1 MAVVSQVSSY
11 WNSTKVAPTAKVSG
25 NEISVDSFLQMLN
38 ILEEMKVHNHTMP
51 DQYTTVC
58 QCQCDCSCGKG
69 LICLLDN
76 TLSDINDI
84 IF

>member
-1 MAVVSQVSSY
+1 MAVVDQASSY
-11 WNSTKVAPTAKVSG
+11 WNSAKPAPGSKAQTDTITTDTFNA
-25 NEISVDSFLQMLN
+25 MMN
-38 ILEEMKVHNHTMP
+38 ILEEIATHTHTMP

-76 TLSDINDI
+76 TLSDISDT